1 MSREKR
7 KAKKEAEKRLS
18 TRQFIGAKEITDY
31 SLVTYGQ
38 GELVYFIVK
47 PTNIS
52 VLSESSVGARIYAL
66 MTVLK
71 GVAEIEMLCL
81 NSRESF
87 EDNKRFLKSQMEQE
101 ENPVIRRL
109 LEQDQTHLDRIQVQM
124 ATAREFLIMLRLKD
138 EKESDIFPYL
148 SRIEKSLKEQ
158 SFSVKRADKEDIK
171 RILAVYYEQNVTV
184 LKGVAEI
191 EMLCLNSRESFED
204 NKRFLKSQME
214 QEENPVIRRL
224 LEQDQTHLDRIQ
236 VQMATA
242 REFLIMLRLK
252 DEKES
257 DIFPYLS
264 RIEKSLKEQSFSVKR
279 ADKEDIKRILAVYYE
294 QNVTTEKFEDFDG
307 ERWIIPEI

>member
-38 GELVYFIVK
+38 GELVYFIVI

-52 VLSESSVGARIYAL
+52 VLSESSVWARIYAL
-66 MTVLK
+66 M
-71 GVAEIEMLCL
+71 
-81 NSRESF
+81 
-87 EDNKRFLKSQMEQE
+87 
-101 ENPVIRRL
+101 
-109 LEQDQTHLDRIQVQM
+109 
-124 ATAREFLIMLRLKD
+124 
-138 EKESDIFPYL
+138 
-148 SRIEKSLKEQ
+148 
-158 SFSVKRADKEDIK
+158 
-171 RILAVYYEQNVTV
+171 TV

>member
-52 VLSESSVGARIYAL
+52 VLSESSVGARIYAI
-66 MTVLK
+66 MGVIK
-71 GVAEIEMLCL
+71 GE
-81 NSRESF
+81 
-87 EDNKRFLKSQMEQE
+87 
-101 ENPVIRRL
+101 
-109 LEQDQTHLDRIQVQM
+109 
-124 ATAREFLIMLRLKD
+124 
-138 EKESDIFPYL
+138 
-148 SRIEKSLKEQ
+148 
-158 SFSVKRADKEDIK
+158 
-171 RILAVYYEQNVTV
+171 
-184 LKGVAEI
+184 AEI

>member
-109 LEQDQTHLDRIQVQM
+109 LEQDQT
-124 ATAREFLIMLRLKD
+124 
-138 EKESDIFPYL
+138 Y
-148 SRIEKSLKEQ
+148 
-158 SFSVKRADKEDIK
+158 
-171 RILAVYYEQNVTV
+171 
-184 LKGVAEI
+184 
-191 EMLCLNSRESFED
+191 
-204 NKRFLKSQME
+204 
-214 QEENPVIRRL
+214 
-224 LEQDQTHLDRIQ
+224 LDRIQ